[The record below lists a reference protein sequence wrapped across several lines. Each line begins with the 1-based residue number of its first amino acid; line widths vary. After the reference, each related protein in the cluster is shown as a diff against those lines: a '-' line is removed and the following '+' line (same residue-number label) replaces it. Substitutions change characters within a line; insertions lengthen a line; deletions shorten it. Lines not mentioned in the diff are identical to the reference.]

1 MRFRISL
8 LLLAATVAVPIG
20 CQSAPNSAL
29 STQDSALL
37 LSANQKS
44 EAKETK
50 GRSQLWSQTCNRC
63 HNARS
68 PDSYNAHEWAVVM
81 THMRVRGYLTGE
93 EQRAILE
100 FLQSQ

>member
-1 MRFRISL
+1 MKLRTSLQLLSAAGAASL
-8 LLLAATVAVPIG
+8 LMLIG
-20 CQSAPNSAL
+20 CQSTSQPKPQAEKPA
-29 STQDSALL
+29 L
-37 LSANQKS
+37 LSADQKP
-44 EAKETK
+44 K
-50 GRSQLWSQTCNRC
+50 GRAELWSQTCNRC

-93 EQRAILE
+93 EQRAIQE